1 MADES
6 VFNKKLT
13 VETNMDKVEGLLEHF
28 NLPPKVIDFIRLNQR
43 IIQIAIAVLVIAV
56 VFWSL
61 YGSYRE
67 RIREEASTALSSAL
81 QADTAGQTEALRG
94 VVDKYAGTS
103 SALWARV
110 ELAHLDIKNGS
121 YADAAKKYTEILPD
135 VKASNPLHA
144 LVVFGLAQALEGE
157 KRFAD
162 AAKQYD
168 LLKNIKGFEQI
179 AYAGM
184 GRIEETQGNVDK
196 AIAIYNDFLLFMGQ
210 DAVYARD
217 QAEIKAKVA
226 RLKAQK

>member
-13 VETNMDKVEGLLEHF
+13 AETNMDKVEGLLEHL
-28 NLPPKVIDFIRLNQR
+28 NLPPKAIDFIRLNQR
-43 IIQIAIAVLVIAV
+43 IIQIAIAVIVIAV

-67 RIREEASTALSSAL
+67 NIREEASTALSTAMQTDQAGKAAAL
-81 QADTAGQTEALRG
+81 QG
-94 VVDKYAGTS
+94 VIDKYAGTS

-110 ELAHLDIKNGS
+110 ELAHLDMKNGS
-121 YADAAKKYTEILPD
+121 YGDAAKKYTAILPD
-135 VKASNPLHA
+135 VKASNPLHP
-144 LVVFGLAQALEGE
+144 LVVFGLGQALEGE

-162 AAKQYD
+162 AMKQYD
-168 LLKNIKGFEQI
+168 LLKDIKGYEQI
-179 AYAGM
+179 AYTGM
-184 GRIEETQGNVDK
+184 GRIEEAQGNIDK
-196 AIAIYNDFLLFMGQ
+196 AIAIYNDFLLFMGE
-210 DAVYARD
+210 DAAYSQD